1 MDRCCNKTKI
11 SFNEN
16 PIKVASKQKEN
27 PCEKFVFAVC
37 GEGGGGGGNAK
48 INLS

>member
-1 MDRCCNKTKI
+1 MDRCCYKTKI

-27 PCEKFVFAVC
+27 PCEKFVFAV
-37 GEGGGGGGNAK
+37 
-48 INLS
+48 

>member
-1 MDRCCNKTKI
+1 METKI

-27 PCEKFVFAVC
+27 PCEKFVFAVQR
-37 GEGGGGGGNAK
+37 EMRREVEMLK
-48 INLS
+48 